1 MGALMKISR
10 QLRAGARKL
19 PVLLLAALSFWPF
32 VTSAS
37 AQAFLPL
44 MESLR
49 RFHGDKVAWSFQDGV
64 LSGRADSNPAPSA
77 GRLLSVERFG
87 NFVLR
92 FETSARSS
100 GASVLVRSAIHPIS
114 LLGGY
119 AFRIDRQR
127 GSLTYLDYP
136 DFAKMAEA
144 RARGLPYSNAEPLHS
159 WESAG
164 SDSGWVAYEV
174 SCLGDRLMLRRDG
187 ELVVNY
193 RHAGG
198 PLEGSIGFRLE
209 SSGES
214 ELRSIELQLLG
225 EGAWD
230 PTPPEGNLQALP
242 TDGWESAGP
251 PLQRISEDAW
261 ASETRE
267 LLKEARSM
275 DQFRPL
281 FDGRG
286 TGQWEET
293 ASFWSVSEDGI
304 RGESHNNFL
313 VTRADYSDFMLRARV
328 RIRPETGNSGI
339 QVRSRLTDTGMAG
352 YQVDMAVFAMGT
364 MRIPWWGQ
372 IYGEELNRGFLY
384 GIDDPEARLALV
396 RHGDW
401 NDVLIIC
408 KGSHLIVEIN
418 GEVTADLVDYYGDKT
433 GRIGFQLHVGPRM
446 EAEFRDVMIRPL

>member
-1 MGALMKISR
+1 MNTPR
-10 QLRAGARKL
+10 QLRPRAQKL
-19 PVLLLAALSFWPF
+19 PALALAAMFFGPF
-32 VTSAS
+32 LGSAS
-37 AQAFLPL
+37 GQGFVPL

-49 RFHGDKVAWSFQDGV
+49 RFHGDKVVWSFQDGV
-64 LSGRADSNPAPSA
+64 LKGRADGNLGPAA
-77 GRLLSVERFG
+77 GRLLTVERFG
-87 NFVLR
+87 NLVLR
-92 FETSARSS
+92 FETSARSR

-119 AFRIDRQR
+119 AFRIEGQ
-127 GSLTYLDYP
+127 GGTLTYLDYP
-136 DFAKMAEA
+136 NFAKMAEA
-144 RARGLPYSNAEPLHS
+144 RARGVPYSNAEPLHS

-174 SCLGDRLMLRRDG
+174 ACLGDRLTLRRDG

-198 PLEGSIGFRLE
+198 PLEGSIGFRLD

-214 ELRSIELQLLG
+214 EVRSIEVQLLG

-230 PTPPEGNLQALP
+230 PTPPEGDLKALP
-242 TDGWESAGP
+242 TDGWDSVGP
-251 PLQRISEDAW
+251 PVQRISEDAW
-261 ASETRE
+261 ATETSE

-275 DQFRPL
+275 DKFRPL
-281 FDGRG
+281 FDGSG
-286 TGQWEET
+286 AGQWEET
-293 ASFWSVSEDGI
+293 ASFWNVSEGSI

-313 VTRADYSDFMLRARV
+313 VTKADYSDFMLRARV

-352 YQVDMAVFAMGT
+352 YQVDMAVFAMGGT
-364 MRIPWWGQ
+364 RTPWWGQ